1 MDKPV
6 PDDLGLWT
14 LARQTAKAI
23 VPLYQPA
30 FEQFKTS
37 RKIDDWT
44 IGVLMSALSFE
55 PQPISPALL
64 SIRGPYTSAEAYL
77 NKLKSA
83 AERDFLIEIDPGK
96 FHLTAQGRLDIQN
109 LMDQGRTLMADSDP
123 LAPDESQRL
132 AGLLDH
138 LVRACLDETSPPG
151 KWCVRHAW
159 KLMPHPEPPLP
170 YMEQAFSCLS
180 AYRDDAHLAAWQASG
195 LSAVALE
202 ALTCL
207 WRAEVDSLETV
218 NQKLSYRG
226 HPSAVYSNAVIQLR
240 KLELIA
246 GADHSLRL
254 TVHGQAVRDQIEQTT
269 DEYFFK
275 PWSSLNE
282 EQKAEL
288 ANLLQHLNGLLQEN

>member
-6 PDDLGLWT
+6 AGDLALWT
-14 LARQTAKAI
+14 LARQTAKAT
-23 VPLYQPA
+23 VPIYQPA
-30 FEQFKTS
+30 FEQFQAS

-44 IGVLMSALSFE
+44 IGILMAALSFE

-83 AERDFLIEIDPGK
+83 AEADFLIEIDPGK

-109 LMDQGRTLMADSDP
+109 LMDQGRTLMAEADP
-123 LAPDESQRL
+123 LAPDESQQL
-132 AGLLDH
+132 AALLDH
-138 LVRACLDETSPPG
+138 LVRACLDGTPPPG

-159 KLMPHPEPPLP
+159 KLMPQPEPPLP
-170 YMEQAFSCLS
+170 YTEQALSCLS
-180 AYRDDAHLAAWQASG
+180 AYRDDAHLAAWLASG

-202 ALTCL
+202 TLTCL
-207 WRAEVDSLETV
+207 WRAEVDSSEAI
-218 NQKLSYRG
+218 NQKLGYRG
-226 HPSAVYSNAVIQLR
+226 HPKAVYSNALVQLR

-254 TVHGQAVRDQIEQTT
+254 TVHGKAVRDQIEKTT

-282 EQKAEL
+282 GQKAEL